1 MDQDIQSVIL
11 FPPLSFL
18 REAAFVT
25 MFHRV
30 VETNILVT
38 YPITLYTRDDNGT
51 MDWLGFLYTFLCTG
65 KDGAKTSFI
74 TYPLCFSEEHKRE
87 IYERLLKEAGELARA
102 FGASRMEYEG
112 YQSITGEVVYP
123 LSGMT
128 FGNTCNTDFIQAAE
142 DNQFTVKKVDFCYE
156 VTPLAASESLRI
168 YTIPD
173 FLERR
178 RAYLELCSMCDS
190 FPQYI
195 DVEKIVGQPPGITD
209 RMYFKKDWIIFTESG
224 EEKGAIRWIPQ
235 SIGKEKKAK
244 IVRMLFYNAGT
255 DFVCNSVR
263 GAINQIGMSADRI
276 QVADIPGGTPL
287 EDMVKNLGGV
297 KVYETLHMVKEIS
310 RT

>member
-1 MDQDIQSVIL
+1 MDQIQSVIL

-18 REAAFVT
+18 KEAVFVT

-30 VETNILVT
+30 VDTNILVT

-65 KDGAKTSFI
+65 KDGTKTSFI

-87 IYERLLKEAGELARA
+87 IYERLLKEAEELARA

-112 YQSITGEVVYP
+112 YQHITGEVLYP
-123 LSGMT
+123 LSGMM
-128 FGNTCNTDFIQAAE
+128 FGNTCSPDFIQVAE
-142 DNQFTVKKVDFCYE
+142 ENQFTVKNVDFCYE
-156 VTPLAASESLRI
+156 ITPPVTCEPLQI

-173 FLERR
+173 FFERR
-178 RAYLELCSMCDS
+178 RAYLELCSLCDS

-209 RMYFKKDWIIFTESG
+209 RRYFKKDWIIFTESG
-224 EEKGAIRWIPQ
+224 EEKGAIRWVPQ

-255 DFVCNSVR
+255 DFICTSVK
-263 GAINQIGMSADRI
+263 GVINQIGTSADRI
-276 QVADIPGGTPL
+276 HIPGIPGGTPL
-287 EDMVKNLGGV
+287 EDMVKNMGGT

-310 RT
+310 GP